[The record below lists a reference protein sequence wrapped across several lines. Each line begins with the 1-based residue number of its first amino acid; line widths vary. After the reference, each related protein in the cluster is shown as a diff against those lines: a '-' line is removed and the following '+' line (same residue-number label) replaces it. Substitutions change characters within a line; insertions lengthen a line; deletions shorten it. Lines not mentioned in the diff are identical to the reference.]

1 MGLYQKTAHSRSLK
15 YRMSDHITIA
25 FHNLSSHDAHLFIK
39 ELGKKFNKDDVG
51 VTAENNEKFIGF
63 NVKIDVDLSTVT
75 NEDGKVL
82 RRNIQLSVI
91 DRGFIA
97 SNLDKLDSN
106 LNDDQCRNLRF
117 LQGRQRF

>member
-1 MGLYQKTAHSRSLK
+1 
-15 YRMSDHITIA
+15 MSDHITIA

-51 VTAENNEKFIGF
+51 VVAENNEKFIGF
-63 NVKIDVDLSTVT
+63 NVKIDVDLSTLT

-91 DRGFIA
+91 D
-97 SNLDKLDSN
+97 S
-106 LNDDQCRNLRF
+106 
-117 LQGRQRF
+117 